1 MKERRARL
9 RRFLTGEV
17 SIVVCTGVLGRGMD
31 LLKVRQV
38 ILFDMPNSI
47 DEYVHQVGR
56 ASRMGEEGMAIVFLN
71 DEDRKIFRELAQV
84 LKTAGAPIPRE
95 LSNSNLTS
103 NISVGTDRKRK
114 LSSRARS

>member
-1 MKERRARL
+1 MKERRERL

-17 SIVVCTGVLGRGMD
+17 SVVVCTGVLGRGMD

-56 ASRMGEEGMAIVFLN
+56 ASRMGEEGMAIVLVN
-71 DEDRKIFRELAQV
+71 DEDRKLFKELAQV

-95 LSNSNLTS
+95 LSNSKFINNFSL
-103 NISVGTDRKRK
+103 GTNRKRK
-114 LSSRARS
+114 LT